1 MKTKSLTF
9 LLALTFLFLFS
20 GSVWAENNR
29 INLTCVWTVHGKMI
43 ESFIIYLKKK
53 TVFWIEEEKSFQ
65 ISKLHDGFIKFEGI
79 KSYMVGN
86 RGRRLKNV
94 KVLMKINRI
103 TGQFHVLSEQVKTD
117 RIGNCIIGKVF

>member
-1 MKTKSLTF
+1 MKPKLTF

-65 ISKLHDGFIKFEGI
+65 ISKLHDGFIKFEGM

-86 RGRRLKNV
+86 RGMGLKNV

-103 TGQFHVLSEQVKTD
+103 TGQFHVFSEQVKTD

>member
-1 MKTKSLTF
+1 MKTKPLTF

-86 RGRRLKNV
+86 GGVELENV
-94 KVLMKINRI
+94 KILMKINRI
-103 TGQFHVLSEQVKTD
+103 NGQFHVFSEHVKTD
-117 RIGNCIIGKVF
+117 GIGACQVGKVF